1 MINRKNNMTKAV
13 VFLFALVMS
22 FSALAVMAPSNEAAD
37 NEAPVWSVGDGVAVS
52 MSVDLIDLYN
62 SESENFSIAIEEL
75 LMDMDESAVELDDFS
90 LTQASARAVV
100 LLEVTEVTSTSYTIM
115 QMAAF
120 EVKFGASM
128 TWKSDMPN
136 TGNYANWSEAW
147 NSTSNKTIS
156 ATVSLV
162 LGMSENVT
170 LVLDKESMAL
180 QRVSIRVQPAIDL
193 RVSGTG
199 IPDMIENEDDE
210 GNTTSVDVSYGTLN
224 AKLVVNPAFTV
235 SLAFDPYFN
244 LFNLPNPD
252 AVNWSTETENVTINA
267 AFSGFIDIG
276 VSGTLSQAVQANTM
290 LGQVF
295 DNVPAG
301 VTGLNGFPI
310 NLAEVTIP
318 ASVFDENNT
327 IGITNGALPE
337 QVIPVPQLI
346 MAGTGDMT
354 SNLSGILDNF
364 TVYGIWFED
373 EVEFDDP
380 PEWGGVFYP
389 EVTGMGTTSAPPYG
403 IPYSATLL
411 DLDNWSEIVDN
422 VTADMEEDMVTM
434 MSNMTGM
441 NMTGSM
447 TFSTI
452 SSAAANDIAASIS
465 QTIASIV
472 PDPEDSGFD
481 IVSFFLDSPYY
492 GIIALVGVLV
502 IVAVITRR

>member
-1 MINRKNNMTKAV
+1 MTNNKNNMTKML
-13 VFLFALVMS
+13 VFLFAFVMS
-22 FSALAVMAPSNEAAD
+22 FSALAVLAPSNEAAD

-52 MSVDLIDLYN
+52 MSIDLIDLYN
-62 SESENFSIAIEEL
+62 SESDNFSIAIEEL
-75 LMDMDESAVELDDFS
+75 LMDMDESAVQLDDFS

-100 LLEVTEVTSTSYTIM
+100 MLEVTGVTATSYTVT

-128 TWKSDMPN
+128 TWKSDMPD
-136 TGNYANWSEAW
+136 TGSYANWSEAGE
-147 NSTSNKTIS
+147 STSNKTIS
-156 ATVSLV
+156 ATVTLI
-162 LGMSENVT
+162 LGFSENVT
-170 LVLDKESMAL
+170 LVLDKETMAL
-180 QRVSIRVQPAIDL
+180 QSVSIRVQPALDL
-193 RVSGTG
+193 RVSGSG
-199 IPDMIENEDDE
+199 IPDMIENEDEE

-224 AKLVVNPAFTV
+224 AKLVVNPALTV
-235 SLAFDPYFN
+235 SVAFDPYFN

-252 AVNWSTETENVTINA
+252 AVNWSTETENVTVNA
-267 AFSGFIDIG
+267 ALSGFIDVG

-290 LGQVF
+290 LGSMF
-295 DNVPAG
+295 DDVPAN
-301 VTGLNGFPI
+301 VTGFLED
-310 NLAEVTIP
+310 LTIP
-318 ASVFDENNT
+318 ASVFDENST
-327 IGITNGALPE
+327 IGITNGAIPE
-337 QVIPVPQLI
+337 QVIQVPQLI
-346 MAGTGDMT
+346 MASTGDMT

-380 PEWGGVFYP
+380 PRWGGVFYQNL
-389 EVTGMGTTSAPPYG
+389 TGMGTTMAVPYG

-422 VTADMEEDMVTM
+422 VTAEMEEDMVTM

-452 SSAAANDIAASIS
+452 SSAAANDVVESIGV
-465 QTIASIV
+465 TIASIV
-472 PDPEDSGFD
+472 PDSEDTGFD